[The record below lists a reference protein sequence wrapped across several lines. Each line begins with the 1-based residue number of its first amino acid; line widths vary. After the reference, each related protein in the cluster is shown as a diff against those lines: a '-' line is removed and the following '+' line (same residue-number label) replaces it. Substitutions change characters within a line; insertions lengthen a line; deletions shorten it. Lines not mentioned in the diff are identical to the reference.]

1 MKVSKTYEVWTGGD
15 MVVDYVGRDY
25 AMKTAREEMERELKE
40 HPEDPADVVV
50 DEIIRYSLET
60 MEDVDEL
67 EEAL

>member
-1 MKVSKTYEVWTGGD
+1 MKISKTYEVWTGGD

-50 DEIIRYSLET
+50 DEIIHYSLET

-67 EEAL
+67 GGAL

>member
-1 MKVSKTYEVWTGGD
+1 MKISKTYEVWTGGD

-50 DEIIRYSLET
+50 DEIIHYSLET

>member
-1 MKVSKTYEVWTGGD
+1 MKISKTYEVWTGGD

-25 AMKTAREEMERELKE
+25 ALKTAREEMERELRE

-50 DEIIRYSLET
+50 DEIIHYSLTT

-67 EEAL
+67 EETL

>member
-1 MKVSKTYEVWTGGD
+1 MKISKTYEVWTGGD

-50 DEIIRYSLET
+50 DEIIHYSLDT

>member
-1 MKVSKTYEVWTGGD
+1 MKISKTYEVWTGGD

-50 DEIIRYSLET
+50 DEIIHYSLET
-60 MEDVDEL
+60 MEDVNKL
-67 EEAL
+67 EETL

>member
-50 DEIIRYSLET
+50 DEIIHYSLST